1 MFIQDSVTITQLK
14 DTEELARMIDKL
26 ELPDQ
31 MAAVL
36 NNRLLQHV
44 LICCGD
50 GKWCHWVM
58 LKMNI

>member
-1 MFIQDSVTITQLK
+1 MRMAKAFVVVVYIQDSVTIDQFT
-14 DTEELARMIDKL
+14 DTGELARMIDRL

-44 LICCGD
+44 LVCCSD
-50 GKWCHWVM
+50 GK
-58 LKMNI
+58 